1 MSNRISKILVYIVH
15 MRVHAQ
21 ADRIKQHPPIVID
34 LSKIPSQIPAP
45 TQAVP
50 YERKETAAGSAAS
63 EIKLN
68 ALDGAREARSA
79 PRGEAGELGVGREA
93 QAGVQETASGNVEGA
108 TCEHEREGGALDE
121 EVGLDD
127 LNEEFWREIC

>member
-1 MSNRISKILVYIVH
+1 MRGQCILDEPNRILQIFVHIVH

-50 YERKETAAGSAAS
+50 YKRKEPTPGGTSS
-63 EIKLN
+63 KVEFD
-68 ALDGAREARSA
+68 ALDGASKARRA
-79 PRGEAGELGVGREA
+79 PRGEAGKLGVGREA
-93 QAGVQETASGNVEGA
+93 QARVQKAASGHVEGA
-108 TCEHEREGGALDE
+108 VH
-121 EVGLDD
+121 
-127 LNEEFWREIC
+127 